1 MGLHQTRHW
10 ESVACPTHLNCNGER
25 ERDQWVACALAE
37 RWHEYGG
44 AVTSLIGHL
53 GTSWSDRHAARRTQY
68 AFERLVL
75 QYDDLAAP
83 RRLAVTL
90 GLRVQP
96 RAPRALTL
104 PAGIDRLYVHLC
116 DGARV
121 LVATSW
127 SLIGA
132 SISSRSSR
140 SRAGPRHDCIVADRF
155 HGRLQLAVRTCACA
169 TAWPRPRLLHC
180 ALHVRAA

>member
-1 MGLHQTRHW
+1 MG
-10 ESVACPTHLNCNGER
+10 SVR
-25 ERDQWVACALAE
+25 VAE

-90 GLRVQP
+90 GLRVQL

-104 PAGIDRLYVHLC
+104 PAGIDRLYVYLC

-121 LVATSW
+121 LVATSC
-127 SLIGA
+127 SIGA
-132 SISSRSSR
+132 SIARVSNVCTPRARAREGAAREDPLSRNARRRGS
-140 SRAGPRHDCIVADRF
+140 AD
-155 HGRLQLAVRTCACA
+155 HSGWRT
-169 TAWPRPRLLHC
+169 
-180 ALHVRAA
+180 